1 MKKKN
6 IIVFAAHPDDE
17 LLGCG
22 GTIKKYSK
30 TYNIIVIFF
39 TGGIAARNENKQ
51 ISKIN
56 DLKKNCIDS
65 NKILGTKEIKF
76 LDFDDNQLDT
86 YPRLE
91 IIKKI
96 EKFLIKYKPEKVFT
110 HYFEDL
116 NVDHEI
122 VSKCVITA
130 CRPLKKNM
138 FLKKLFLFEVLSS
151 SEWSPK
157 RTFQPN
163 YYSNIT
169 KFIDFKLKAMK
180 IYKSEIQIS
189 PMPRSI
195 QSIKALARS
204 RGSEVSIDY
213 AEAFHLFREIN

>member
-6 IIVFAAHPDDE
+6 ILVFAAHPDDE

-30 TYNIIVIFF
+30 KYNIIVVFF
-39 TGGIAARNENKQ
+39 TGGVTSRDENEQNLRLK
-51 ISKIN
+51 N
-56 DLKKNCIDS
+56 LKKNCLES
-65 NKILGTKEIKF
+65 NKILGTKEVKF
-76 LDFDDNQLDT
+76 LHLSDNKLDT

-96 EKFLIKYKPEKVFT
+96 EEFLLKYKPEIIFT
-110 HYFEDL
+110 HYFDDL

-122 VSKCVITA
+122 ISKSVITA
-130 CRPLKKNM
+130 CRPLKKNY
-138 FLKKLFLFEVLSS
+138 FLKKIFLFEILSS

-169 KFIDFKLKAMK
+169 KFIDFKLRAMK
-180 IYKSEIQIS
+180 KYKSEIQKS

-195 QSIKALARS
+195 ESIKALARI
-204 RGSEVSIDY
+204 RGSEVSLDY
-213 AEAFHLFREIN
+213 AEGFYLFREVN

>member
-30 TYNIIVIFF
+30 SYNIIVVFF
-39 TGGIAARNENKQ
+39 TGGIAARNEITQNLEIK
-51 ISKIN
+51 
-56 DLKKNCIDS
+56 DLRKNCIDC

-76 LDFDDNQLDT
+76 LNFNDNKLDT
-86 YPRLE
+86 YSRLE
-91 IIKKI
+91 VIKKI
-96 EKFLIKYKPEKVFT
+96 EEILFKYKPEKVFT

-122 VSKCVITA
+122 VSKSVITA
-130 CRPLKKNM
+130 CRPLKKNN

-163 YYSNIT
+163 YYSDIT
-169 KFIDFKLKAMK
+169 KFIDFKLRAMK
-180 IYKSEIQIS
+180 KYKSEIQKS

-204 RGSEVSIDY
+204 RGSEVSVNY
-213 AEAFHLFREIN
+213 AEAFYLFRETN